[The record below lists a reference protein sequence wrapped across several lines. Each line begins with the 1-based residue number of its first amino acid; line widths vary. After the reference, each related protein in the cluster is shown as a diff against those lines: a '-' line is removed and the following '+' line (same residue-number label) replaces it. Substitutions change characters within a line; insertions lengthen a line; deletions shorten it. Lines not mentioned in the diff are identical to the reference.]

1 MFTTIIDELDKLD
14 SLLLHAKSL
23 KRNDP
28 ETLDLLC
35 EFLRKTTKFSDV
47 VREELA
53 KLVQLDLVRREG
65 YTRLQE
71 DLIARRSAGLI
82 QIKELGS

>member
-47 VREELA
+47 VREEIA

-65 YTRLQE
+65 
-71 DLIARRSAGLI
+71 
-82 QIKELGS
+82 